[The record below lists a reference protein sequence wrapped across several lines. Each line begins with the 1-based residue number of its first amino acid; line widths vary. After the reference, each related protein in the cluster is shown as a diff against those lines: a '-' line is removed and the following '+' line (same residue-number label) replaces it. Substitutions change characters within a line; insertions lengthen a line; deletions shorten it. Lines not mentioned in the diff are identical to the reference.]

1 MTDEDFRR
9 SQMEQQTRFAYR
21 FTPIR
26 EVDEEIRRQVG
37 LARQQ
42 AELARQRMQE
52 MWRRREDREVII
64 DALVGTS
71 CGCAF
76 CGGMI
81 GGFGFNAPLVGLCAG
96 GLCPL
101 TTYGLYNTTRLTYR
115 YANQILA
122 IQNATTPE
130 DMQQAEIELTD
141 TMRRDGVPQ
150 DQIDQTIMNAIM
162 VEGPGGEVGIANPV
176 DRVIIRPPDPEGMT
190 PGMHTINPIARL
202 ELDTLPHE
210 GPDVPSFK
218 KGGLIKRTGLAYV
231 HKGEYVVPV
240 NKVKRCNVCNKV
252 K

>member
-115 YANQILA
+115 YASQILA

-150 DQIDQTIMNAIM
+150 DQIDQTIRNVIM
-162 VEGPGGEVGIANPV
+162 VEGPDGALDIS
-176 DRVIIRPPDPEGMT
+176 ISPPDPQNM
-190 PGMHTINPIARL
+190 TINPIARL
-202 ELDTLPHE
+202 EPHE
-210 GPDVPSFK
+210 GSDVQSFK